1 MERLYCGIPDIKTAV
16 SYEYSSNFI
25 HPKSMIK
32 QDIFELLPL
41 SLRAVLTPTEE
52 INETTSKC
60 GCRVVIEYMEI

>member
-1 MERLYCGIPDIKTAV
+1 MKTAV
-16 SYEYSSNFI
+16 TYEYSSNFI
-25 HPKSMIK
+25 HPKPMGK
-32 QDIFELLPL
+32 QEICELLPL

>member
-1 MERLYCGIPDIKTAV
+1 MG
-16 SYEYSSNFI
+16 
-25 HPKSMIK
+25 K

-41 SLRAVLTPTEE
+41 SLWGVLTPTEE

>member
-1 MERLYCGIPDIKTAV
+1 MERPYSGIPDMKTAV

-25 HPKSMIK
+25 HPKPMAK

-41 SLRAVLTPTEE
+41 SLWGVLTPTEE
-52 INETTSKC
+52 INETTSKS

>member
-1 MERLYCGIPDIKTAV
+1 MERPYSGIPDRKTAV
-16 SYEYSSNFI
+16 SYEYSSKFF
-25 HPKSMIK
+25 HPKPMGK
-32 QDIFELLPL
+32 QDIFEFLLL

>member
-1 MERLYCGIPDIKTAV
+1 MEPPYSGIPDIKTTV
-16 SYEYSSNFI
+16 SYEYRSNFI
-25 HPKSMIK
+25 HPKSMRK

-41 SLRAVLTPTEE
+41 SLWGVLTPTEE